1 MLSCDWHLLSS
12 FLFLLGRKGQFPAA
26 VVRRKGRRYCLTAS
40 RPRACISNIFFPEV
54 RKWKFAL
61 LGVNFALAPG
71 RYILPLRF
79 LLQKVDVARNV
90 DQKHLMIA
98 LVMYLSLSYEL
109 CLEASCPHCVGLLQ
123 RNLHLWL

>member
-1 MLSCDWHLLSS
+1 M
-12 FLFLLGRKGQFPAA
+12 AT
-26 VVRRKGRRYCLTAS
+26 CLH
-40 RPRACISNIFFPEV
+40 FKYFVPEV

-61 LGVNFALAPG
+61 LGVNFDLAPG

-98 LVMYLSLSYEL
+98 LVMYLSVSYEL

-123 RNLHLWL
+123 RNLCLWL